1 RRHAHLTYH
10 LSPFRDPVPPGL
22 HRSSPTPRSSD
33 LTVISSDEDFQTAV
47 GISRHRRITRH
58 RDTPLSGPVG
68 PARRPIR
75 PLLPLVPKRAVS
87 PPHEDL
93 EAAVPVLADGHVAEQ
108 AAAFRDPCRPGLGR
122 VAS

>member
-75 PLLPLVPKRAVS
+75 PLLPLVPKRADRTRTGLNS
-87 PPHEDL
+87 SHERIL
-93 EAAVPVLADGHVAEQ
+93 YAVFFSKQ
-108 AAAFRDPCRPGLGR
+108 TAAFRDPCR
-122 VAS
+122 